1 MTIDAPVAAANSPA
15 AATDRPLAGDAAELI
30 VTAGRSSQ
38 QYWRDLWRYRE
49 LFFFLAWRDFA
60 VRYKQTAIG
69 VAWALIR
76 PLLTMIVFTVIFG
89 GLAKMPAPDGVPYPL
104 LVMSGMLP
112 WTFFSSAMSESASSI
127 LANANLISKV
137 YFPRLITPAAV
148 VLVTFVDL
156 AISGLLMFGLMLY
169 FGRLPPWQ
177 IVVLPLFLIQALA
190 AALGVGLWLS
200 ALTVKYR
207 DFRFV
212 VPFLVQFGLYIS
224 PVGFS
229 SDVVPAAWRTAF
241 ALNPV
246 VGVIEGFRWT
256 LLDTSLR
263 VADVGLSLIVT
274 VVLLATGFRYFRA
287 TERQFADTI

>member
-15 AATDRPLAGDAAELI
+15 AATDRPLADDAAELI